1 MELQTVLDYGALKRL
16 LAKMLQMS
24 WGSRHSYTEH
34 HDTINTCLLCKAT
47 ALWFSLATRL
57 LEKNETQLEQDVDGT
72 SLGSL
77 TEDRPSRMQTQ
88 RISIK
93 NFRRKIRR
101 LTHGETDTSEDF
113 SIVSSSL
120 PGGKFGTFPGKGG
133 RRAFSPGEDNKK
145 HLQGDVVD
153 FERES
158 PPAAE
163 VRSKPRKTLHKMD
176 SLPALPEEKGEE
188 RRGEE
193 EEDDIHKVFQFCRD
207 VSYCVGRPPAY
218 CSQWIGSQAIQW
230 NLSIVVTV

>member
-24 WGSRHSYTEH
+24 WGSRHSYTDH

-47 ALWFSLATRL
+47 ALWFSLATQL
-57 LEKNETQLEQDVDGT
+57 LEKNEMQLEHDVDGT

-77 TEDRPSRMQTQ
+77 TEDRPSRMQNQ

-120 PGGKFGTFPGKGG
+120 PGGKFGTFPGKGA
-133 RRAFSPGEDNKK
+133 RRAVSPGEDKK
-145 HLQGDVVD
+145 HLQGETVD

-163 VRSKPRKTLHKMD
+163 VRSKPHKTLHKMD

-188 RRGEE
+188 RKAGEE

-207 VSYCVGRPPAY
+207 VSDLLCSWSLRPPV
-218 CSQWIGSQAIQW
+218 SG
-230 NLSIVVTV
+230 